1 MRVLSALLVML
12 AMTGGAVAQAES
24 GKRVALVIGQSAYMS
39 VVALPNP
46 ARDAAAVA
54 EALEKTGFKVQRA
67 TDRSLAALKADID
80 AFVKNVQQA
89 GPGATALFFYGG
101 HGLQR
106 DGVNYLLPIEAK
118 IGKGEELPGQAIAL
132 SDILRRLDAT
142 GAATKIVI
150 LDACRD
156 NPWTPTASELA
167 RGLAMVLTADNVAP
181 APKGESGLA
190 RIEARS
196 GTFVAFS
203 TSPGATASDGSGD
216 NSPYAAA
223 LLKLIPEPGL
233 PIEQVF
239 KRVRMSVHDATSGGQ
254 TPWETSSLTTNFIF
268 VAGAPAEESGIEAK
282 IFSKN
287 RPTRTTFVPL
297 SADEA
302 YQLVVAWDAPD
313 IYRMFVDIYPN
324 DPRALAVHRSLSLRQ
339 QEMSWAEAVRENTA
353 DGYAAFLR
361 LYPDS
366 PHTVEA
372 RRLQLAAPRRNLTTA
387 ALCLPGQNNPPA
399 IPLGKQRRAEPKKAV
414 KPPTRVAA
422 KPQRVR
428 QPVEEVEDAP
438 PPRRRRPPP
447 SREVVEQAPSGP
459 SAEEV
464 IGTGIAIG
472 IGIGGMRGGGRPRQP
487 MMQQPSHSSHP
498 R

>member
-1 MRVLSALLVML
+1 MRVLSAFLMML
-12 AMTGGAVAQAES
+12 GMTAVAAAQADS
-24 GKRVALVIGQSAYMS
+24 GKRVALVIGQSAYTS

-67 TDRSLAALKADID
+67 TDRSLPALKADID

-106 DGVNYLLPIEAK
+106 DGTNYLLPIEAK
-118 IGKGEELPGQAIAL
+118 IGKGEELPAQAIAL
-132 SDILRRLDAT
+132 SDVLRRLDAT

-156 NPWTPTASELA
+156 NPWVQTAPELA
-167 RGLAMVLTADNVAP
+167 RGLALVLTADGVAP
-181 APKGESGLA
+181 PPKGEAGLA

-223 LLKLIPEPGL
+223 LLKQIPEPGL
-233 PIEQVF
+233 AVEQVF
-239 KRVRMSVHDATSGGQ
+239 KRVRMSVHDVTSGGQ
-254 TPWETSSLTTNFIF
+254 TPWETSSLTTNFVF
-268 VAGAPAEESGIEAK
+268 VPGTPSEDSSSARIS
-282 IFSKN
+282 SKN

-302 YQLVVAWDAPD
+302 YELVVAWDAPD
-313 IYRMFVDIYPN
+313 IYRIFVDLYPS
-324 DPRALAVHRSLSLRQ
+324 DPRVLAVHRTLSLRQ
-339 QEMSWAEAVRENTA
+339 QEMSWAEAVRENSA
-353 DGYAAFLR
+353 EGYAAFLR

-366 PHTVEA
+366 PHTLEA
-372 RRLQLAAPRRNLTTA
+372 RRLQLNAPRRNLTTA
-387 ALCLPGQNNPPA
+387 SLCLPGQNNSPA
-399 IPLGKQRRAEPKKAV
+399 VPLGKQRRVEPKKAA
-414 KPPTRVAA
+414 KPPTKIAA

-428 QPVEEVEDAP
+428 QPVEEVEEAP

-447 SREVVEQAPSGP
+447 SQEVVERAPSGP
-459 SAEEV
+459 SAEEI

-472 IGIGGMRGGGRPRQP
+472 IGIGGMRGGGRGGGMRQP
-487 MMQQPSHSSHP
+487 SSSGHH
-498 R
+498 